1 MAIFYSS
8 LGKLVQSYLYLCYQD
23 EEIEVERGKVFFKV
37 HSYRPAEMRFRS
49 GPVSFWRLRSLW
61 RQDPPR
67 GPQRETSSG
76 SQCKLGR
83 IQMLSPYMRMPTH
96 WIWGRAM
103 FADKHP
109 GGLRYSVAVKDGTEG
124 WSFHPAWMP
133 TLKIQIMQY
142 KGKNRW
148 TQPPDSKLSSPS
160 FSWASP
166 QCCYVTKEWMVAGK
180 KNIWAGSK
188 PKSFQL
194 PKGFVKSFL
203 IPRSWSKY
211 LTLDS

>member
-142 KGKNRW
+142 RRQKQMNPTSRFKAE
-148 TQPPDSKLSSPS
+148 LSIFFMGISPMLL
-160 FSWASP
+160 
-166 QCCYVTKEWMVAGK
+166 CHKRVNGGREE
-180 KNIWAGSK
+180 
-188 PKSFQL
+188 
-194 PKGFVKSFL
+194 
-203 IPRSWSKY
+203 KY
-211 LTLDS
+211 MGWF